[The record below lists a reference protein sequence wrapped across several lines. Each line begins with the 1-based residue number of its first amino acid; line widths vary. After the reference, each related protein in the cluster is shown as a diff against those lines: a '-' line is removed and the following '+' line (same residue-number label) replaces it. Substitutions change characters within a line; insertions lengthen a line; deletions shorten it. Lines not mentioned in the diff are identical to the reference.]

1 MSFPATTHET
11 HLAPGGLPGLGHA
24 LQMRRDPLA
33 LFESLRPYG
42 DVVRIKLGPQQVY
55 VVTSTAVSTEL
66 FVSKYRSFDKGVAVE
81 HFRSVF
87 GSGLL
92 SSDGEMHRADR
103 LLMQPAFHR
112 ERLADYVELM
122 REQVVEHTATWRDG
136 DVLDARAALT
146 AITLGVVTR
155 AMISAKVGDDLA
167 AEIQL
172 RLPRILDLS
181 YRRAMNPLPFLNRL
195 PLPHNREFAD
205 LVARL
210 HPRID
215 AVIADYHRSD
225 TTKPDLLSMM
235 LTARDE
241 SSGASMADD
250 RIHDQ
255 VMTILLAGSETAATA
270 LSWIFLLLDGH
281 PEVATRL
288 LAELDEVLGERP
300 VRAADLPRLTYTT
313 QVVDES
319 LRHSPP
325 IWLITRRATEDVSLG
340 GHLVPRGASVLLSP
354 YLTGHDPTLIEDPDT
369 FDPDRWAADRVTQ
382 PLRLAALPFGA
393 GPRKCI
399 GDSFAVVEAIV
410 AIATILPRWRVRRQ
424 PGNTITKTAGLT
436 YFPAGLRLTVEARD
450 REPATPNSGS
460 AG

>member
-11 HLAPGGLPGLGHA
+11 HLAPGGIPGLGHA
-24 LQMRRDPLA
+24 LRMRRDPLA

-81 HFRSVF
+81 HFRSV
-87 GSGLL
+87 
-92 SSDGEMHRADR
+92 
-103 LLMQPAFHR
+103 
-112 ERLADYVELM
+112 
-122 REQVVEHTATWRDG
+122 
-136 DVLDARAALT
+136 
-146 AITLGVVTR
+146 
-155 AMISAKVGDDLA
+155 
-167 AEIQL
+167 
-172 RLPRILDLS
+172 
-181 YRRAMNPLPFLNRL
+181 
-195 PLPHNREFAD
+195 
-205 LVARL
+205 
-210 HPRID
+210 
-215 AVIADYHRSD
+215 
-225 TTKPDLLSMM
+225 SMM

-288 LAELDEVLGERP
+288 LAELHEVLGERP

-340 GHLVPRGASVLLSP
+340 GYLVPRGASVMLSP

-460 AG
+460 VG